1 MNNKLVKLELLDFL
15 RGTLA
20 FLVMIYHFNLW
31 NGNKTNFLNFIG
43 IYGVESFFILSGVV
57 LTYTYSKN
65 KLDIFSYF
73 MKRFL
78 RILPL
83 FYFVVL
89 IEIIYKILFVDI
101 QINQILQVIIGDL
114 FLFNMFQ
121 PHLTS
126 VVSGWS
132 IMVEMLFYMLF
143 PLLLL
148 IKKEYIYLI
157 TVLIVV
163 FTYCIFNFYILD
175 FNEPFEPQNKY
186 YVSFIFNFLFFL
198 IGMSIAKIRLNT
210 SFYIQNYK
218 ILFLAIIVILIW
230 SNIYRIENYMFFL
243 MNEYRIISILLISI
257 LIFICTFTIFEHKS
271 NFISNTLSFF
281 AKISYSLY
289 LLHFLVYFFV
299 TSFLNINNLYIIV
312 IATILIS
319 YISYLFI
326 ELKFTSLLR
335 RYVFKQ
341 K

>member
-1 MNNKLVKLELLDFL
+1 
-15 RGTLA
+15 
-20 FLVMIYHFNLW
+20 
-31 NGNKTNFLNFIG
+31 
-43 IYGVESFFILSGVV
+43 
-57 LTYTYSKN
+57 
-65 KLDIFSYF
+65 
-73 MKRFL
+73 
-78 RILPL
+78 
-83 FYFVVL
+83 
-89 IEIIYKILFVDI
+89 
-101 QINQILQVIIGDL
+101 
-114 FLFNMFQ
+114 
-121 PHLTS
+121 
-126 VVSGWS
+126 
-132 IMVEMLFYMLF
+132 
-143 PLLLL
+143 
-148 IKKEYIYLI
+148 
-157 TVLIVV
+157 
-163 FTYCIFNFYILD
+163 
-175 FNEPFEPQNKY
+175 
-186 YVSFIFNFLFFL
+186 
-198 IGMSIAKIRLNT
+198 MSIAKIRLNT

-319 YISYLFI
+319 YISYLLI